1 MCEVSRFKKIVPS
14 LIDRRLPSLGEG
26 DLAGKHIP
34 NPGSCVVMHSEVC
47 LWGKRHLGGAQFELT
62 VKLSQVAEDNLFEFD
77 YRRDAPRFDVFF
89 EPPSDVLR

>member
-26 DLAGKHIP
+26 DLAGKHTP
-34 NPGSCVVMHSEVC
+34 NPGASVVMHSEVG

-62 VKLSQVAEDNLFEFD
+62 VKLRQVAEDNLIEFD
-77 YRRDAPRFDVFF
+77 FRRDAPVLPRFL